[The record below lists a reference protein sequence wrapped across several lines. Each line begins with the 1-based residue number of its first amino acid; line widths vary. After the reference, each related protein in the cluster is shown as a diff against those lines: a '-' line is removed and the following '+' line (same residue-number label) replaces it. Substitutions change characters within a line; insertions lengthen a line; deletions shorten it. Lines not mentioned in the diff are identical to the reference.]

1 MSSTDTKWKKK
12 VKGINRTEELED
24 KKEGL
29 KTRGEKDKAQ
39 TKMLD
44 ELKNRLRNIKNK
56 RNGFTKLPH
65 LTDIKDESD
74 DKEEFNEGA
83 KNDDKEE
90 FSEGAKNDNKEE
102 FKEGAKNNEK
112 YPHGVTLI
120 LSYIVFLITY
130 LQLYHL
136 NFKESIKS
144 NFPDI
149 EQTSDNN
156 VNPENDDNI
165 PREWSAIT
173 ENILDS
179 LTKTLGGWVRDPEYV
194 DIKHN
199 EFLKY
204 MNYIARFDFG
214 IFLRYLFI
222 PAQVIV
228 AITQNLIPNLKLIP
242 GINKLTFP
250 LIFVFL
256 FLCFY
261 GATFTNK
268 IDGVSEIRNK
278 GKDGNGEWWDWIVKY
293 YAIIPISYFVIVGII
308 IIGAFSLDTFKQMG
322 DGTYFKDGFFAAI
335 AKTLFKLFTLSMSIV
350 LSGLAA
356 IPLGI
361 YALLWILVPE
371 GIGIPPGK
379 YEGFTS
385 MFDFIGLT
393 KWSKTIRDNYLLPEW
408 DVCEESNIKQWAR
421 YIVRKLWNNKILI
434 SFFIVADIST
444 KLYLGN
450 GDFQNG
456 KEEFNSGPWYG
467 QVIRYVFPIFVL
479 LVMMGQP
486 ATRERGI
493 DKYIPSFIEYWG
505 GKWVWLI
512 VVVPVLAIIIASIA
526 GIIASIAEEARA
538 KTETAV
544 AAAVAAAM
552 K

>member
-1 MSSTDTKWKKK
+1 MSSVDTKWKKK
-12 VKGINRTEELED
+12 IKGINN
-24 KKEGL
+24 KEGL
-29 KTRGEKDKAQ
+29 DNKEDNDGLSRGEKDKTQ
-39 TKMLD
+39 NKMLD
-44 ELKNRLRNIKNK
+44 ELKNRLRTIQNE
-56 RNGFTKLPH
+56 RSGFTKLPH

-90 FSEGAKNDNKEE
+90 FKEGAKNDNKEE

-112 YPHGVTLI
+112 YPHGLTLI
-120 LSYIVFLITY
+120 ISYIVFLFTY

-156 VNPENDDNI
+156 VNPENDDDI

-228 AITQNLIPNLKLIP
+228 AITQNLIPNLKLMP

-250 LIFVFL
+250 LLFVLL
-256 FLCFY
+256 FFVFY

-268 IDGVSEIRNK
+268 IDGVSETRNYADNK
-278 GKDGNGEWWDWIVKY
+278 KWEGWDWFVKY
-293 YAIIPISYFVIVGII
+293 YTFIPISYFVIVGII
-308 IIGAFSLDTFKQMG
+308 IIGAFSLDTFKQIG
-322 DGTYFKDGFFAAI
+322 DETYFKDGFFAAI

-361 YALLWILVPE
+361 YTLMWILIPE
-371 GIGIPPGK
+371 GFGIPSSYCK
-379 YEGFTS
+379 LS
-385 MFDFIGLT
+385 NAIT
-393 KWSKTIRDNYLLPEW
+393 K
-408 DVCEESNIKQWAR
+408 
-421 YIVRKLWNNKILI
+421 
-434 SFFIVADIST
+434 
-444 KLYLGN
+444 
-450 GDFQNG
+450 
-456 KEEFNSGPWYG
+456 
-467 QVIRYVFPIFVL
+467 
-479 LVMMGQP
+479 
-486 ATRERGI
+486 
-493 DKYIPSFIEYWG
+493 
-505 GKWVWLI
+505 
-512 VVVPVLAIIIASIA
+512 
-526 GIIASIAEEARA
+526 
-538 KTETAV
+538 
-544 AAAVAAAM
+544 
-552 K
+552 